1 MKNSLLG
8 LCIGLAAVL
17 GVQVVVS
24 TGASRGAAPEDSL
37 VSIYIVQAGS
47 ATEAQEAI
55 LSIGGEVVNRL
66 DVINAM
72 AAWLS
77 PDQAVALREHGG
89 TRVFRDASV
98 AVSGQAPDTF
108 YPAWV
113 GATRLHAM
121 GLDGSGVGIAI
132 VDTGL
137 WPRVF
142 DELGVQAGIDT
153 VGVSA
158 PRPGENFSRKRVKD
172 GSGHGTHIT
181 SVVAG
186 RETSDVGAY
195 EGVAPGAEV
204 YVVRA
209 FDDSGIGTYVDV
221 IEGIQWVIDQRDELG
236 IRVLNLS
243 FSADPQSYYWD
254 DPLNQAV
261 MAAWEAGIVVV
272 TSAGNTGPG
281 AMTVGVPGN
290 VPYVVTVGSVDDNYT
305 PKDQTDDFLST
316 FSSAGPTYERFVKPE
331 VAAPGG
337 HVLAHMNP
345 NGEIAR
351 AHREHLHETGTYFAM
366 SGTSQAAAVVSG
378 VAALVLQ
385 ADPSLSPDD
394 VKCRL
399 ISAAK
404 PVVDGQGQPLY
415 SLFQQGAGLVFA
427 PDAVLGQQ
435 VGCANVGL
443 DVSADLSG
451 ETHYIGPAAQLQDG
465 TFVVLDRS
473 RQTHSSDPAAVWDG
487 QYSLAQGYTWS
498 GGDGGTTT
506 PDGYTWSGGDGGTT
520 TPDGYTWSGGDGG
533 TTADGYTW
541 SGGDGGTTTPDGY
554 TWSGG
559 DGGTTTPDGYT
570 WSGGDGGT
578 TTPDGYTW
586 SGGDGGTTT
595 PDGYTWSGGDGGTTT
610 PDGYTWSGGDGGTST
625 PDAALS
631 PAAVTEALLAR
642 ELGVVRWVEP
652 DTHRQTD

>member
-1 MKNSLLG
+1 MLSPAG
-8 LCIGLAAVL
+8 
-17 GVQVVVS
+17 S
-24 TGASRGAAPEDSL
+24 TLHGASASESSA
-37 VSIYIVQAGS
+37 IYIVQARS
-47 ATEAQEAI
+47 ASAAEAAI
-55 LSIGGEVVNRL
+55 MSIGGEVVNQL
-66 DVINAM
+66 DVIDAT

-77 PDQAVALREHGG
+77 ADQAEALRATGRL
-89 TRVFRDASV
+89 RVYRDAPV
-98 AVSGQAPDTF
+98 KISGEAPDTF
-108 YPAWV
+108 YPTWV
-113 GATRLHAM
+113 GAPRLHAM
-121 GLDGSGVGIAI
+121 GLDGSGVGIAF

-137 WPRVF
+137 WSRVF
-142 DELGVQAGIDT
+142 NEMDVQDGVDT
-153 VGVSA
+153 VGVAA
-158 PRPGENFSRKRVKD
+158 PAVGVPFSKKQVD
-172 GSGHGTHIT
+172 DHNGHGTHIT
-181 SVVAG
+181 SVAAG
-186 RETSDVGAY
+186 RQWSESGAY
-195 EGVAPGAEV
+195 ESVAPGASV

-209 FDDSGIGTYVDV
+209 FDENGVGTYLDV
-221 IEGIQWVIDQRDELG
+221 IEGIQWVVDRSAELG

-243 FSADPQSYYWD
+243 FSAEPQSYYWD

-261 MAAWEAGIVVV
+261 MAAWEAGIVVI
-272 TSAGNTGPG
+272 TSAGNTGPEP
-281 AMTVGVPGN
+281 MSVGVPGN

-305 PKDQTDDFLST
+305 PADQSDDFLST
-316 FSSAGPTYERFVKPE
+316 FSSAGPTYERFIKPE

-337 HVLAHMNP
+337 HVLARMNP
-345 NGEIAR
+345 NGQIAK
-351 AHREHLHETGTYFAM
+351 AHREYLHEKGTYFAM

-385 ADPSLSPDD
+385 AEPMLSPDD

-399 ISAAK
+399 LSAAK
-404 PVVDGQGQPLY
+404 PVVDDQGQPIY
-415 SLFQQGAGLVFA
+415 SLFQQGAGLIFA
-427 PDAVLGQQ
+427 PDAVFGQQ

-443 DVSADLSG
+443 DVTADLSG

-465 TFVVLDRS
+465 TYVVLDRS
-473 RQTHSSDPAAVWDG
+473 RQSHSSDPAALWDG

-533 TTADGYTW
+533 TTTPDGYTWSGGDGGTTSDGYTW

-610 PDGYTWSGGDGGTST
+610 PDE
-625 PDAALS
+625 AIS
-631 PAAVTEALLAR
+631 PQSIVESLLAR
-642 ELGVVRWVEP
+642 ELGIVQWVEP
-652 DTHRQTD
+652 DTPRQSD